1 MAPKVQDLGVFGDPL
16 NKRDYSLR
24 SRDAYQVLVAAKQ
37 RTLYEKSNQQ
47 HGRHPDFSGTS
58 SGSNQ
63 TAKIYGAAES
73 QMDTGDETPVHCDVV
88 WKPVAQPTKTP
99 IQTPPATQQNKVK
112 PPATQQNKVKP
123 PATQQQEAMIPAS
136 KSVQQAAAAREKDND
151 QNIEFC
157 PPECDPEEDYI
168 YM

>member
-1 MAPKVQDLGVFGDPL
+1 MQDLGVFGDPH

-37 RTLYEKSNQQ
+37 RKLYGKSNQQ
-47 HGRHPDFSGTS
+47 HGRLPDFSGT
-58 SGSNQ
+58 GSNQ
-63 TAKIYGAAES
+63 TVKI
-73 QMDTGDETPVHCDVV
+73 MDTGDETPIHCDVV

-99 IQTPPATQQNKVK
+99 THTPPATQQNKVK
-112 PPATQQNKVKP
+112 PPATQQP
-123 PATQQQEAMIPAS
+123 EAMIPAS
-136 KSVQQAAAAREKDND
+136 KGGQQAAAGREKDND